1 MTEES
6 CSNCRYFLLATRSEL
21 GHCRKNPPVVLP
33 FDWDLGADAGDSV
46 EQLET
51 RSVFPV
57 VPIDEW
63 CGAYEPEKGS
73 PRCANP

>member
-1 MTEES
+1 MKEEI
-6 CSNCRYFLLATRSEL
+6 CLNCRYFLLASQSEI
-21 GHCRKNPPVVLP
+21 GHCRRKPPVVMP
-33 FDWDLGADAGDSV
+33 FDWDLRLDAGDSV

-63 CGAYEPEKGS
+63 CGDFDPGNTGA
-73 PRCANP
+73 